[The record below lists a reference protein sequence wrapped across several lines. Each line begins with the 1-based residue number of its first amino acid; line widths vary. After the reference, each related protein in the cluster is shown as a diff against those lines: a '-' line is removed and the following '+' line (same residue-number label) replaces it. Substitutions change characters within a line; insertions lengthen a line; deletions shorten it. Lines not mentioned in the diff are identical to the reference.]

1 MRQIL
6 LGGKV
11 AYASGTDL
19 SKVADGA
26 IGVFYN
32 KNGVPTASTT
42 GKEFTGEAMLVLGR
56 PSDKGGPVVLPI
68 HSNNFSCVK
77 GVYAASTTFSA
88 EVTIPAPTKIGDYS
102 LIVALKGVKFNERN
116 KWTAMVHV
124 KDVTITAA
132 DLATKLAAQI
142 NNNSEGSGVTAVASQ
157 AKITIK
163 ANKAGVDYE
172 ILGAD
177 ELFGVAITVSA
188 HGIPAYGDAKYVQDL
203 AEKAAADAGFE
214 YTYRDTNYYLYP
226 NYPLNPL
233 AQPNAADV
241 GYTIFT
247 LRFAEPRDVKTR
259 DEVVNQIIQV
269 AFPTGADAITT
280 FETVCK
286 GLGKYSSSN
295 GSTTNSGGASS
306 GGASSGGASS
316 GGASSGGASSGGNG
330 EDALE

>member
-1 MRQIL
+1 MRQFL
-6 LGGKV
+6 LGGNV

-32 KNGVPTASTT
+32 KDGVPTASTT

-56 PSDKGGPVVLPI
+56 SSDKGGPIVIPI
-68 HSNNFSCVK
+68 YKNNFSYVK
-77 GVYAASTTFSA
+77 GEYQAATKFSA

-124 KDVTITAA
+124 KDVTISAA

-142 NNNSEGSGVTAVASQ
+142 NNNSEGSGVTAVADA
-157 AKITIK
+157 AKITIT

-172 ILGAD
+172 ILGTD
-177 ELFGVAITVSA
+177 ELFGITITVSA
-188 HGIPAYGDAKYVQDL
+188 NGIPAYGDAKYIQDL

-214 YTYRDTNYYLYP
+214 YTYRDAYYYLYP

-233 AQPNAADV
+233 AQPDADDN

-269 AFPTGADAITT
+269 AFPTGAAGIAT
-280 FETVCK
+280 FETVLK
-286 GLGKYSSSN
+286 AL
-295 GSTTNSGGASS
+295 AS
-306 GGASSGGASS
+306 
-316 GGASSGGASSGGNG
+316 
-330 EDALE
+330 

>member
-1 MRQIL
+1 MRQFL
-6 LGGKV
+6 LGGNV

-56 PSDKGGPVVLPI
+56 SSDKGGPIVIPI
-68 HSNNFSCVK
+68 HKNNFSYVK
-77 GVYAASTTFSA
+77 GEYQAATKFSA
-88 EVTIPAPTKIGDYS
+88 EVTIPAPTKISDYS

-142 NNNSEGSGVTAVASQ
+142 NNNSEGSGVTAVAAD
-157 AKITIK
+157 AKITIT
-163 ANKAGVDYE
+163 ADKAGVDYE

-177 ELFGVAITVSA
+177 ELFGITVTVSA
-188 HGIPAYGDAKYVQDL
+188 NGIPAYSDAKYIQDL

-214 YTYRDTNYYLYP
+214 YTYRDAYYYLYP

-233 AQPNAADV
+233 AQPDADDN

-269 AFPTGADAITT
+269 AFPTGATSIAT
-280 FETVCK
+280 FETVLK
-286 GLGKYSSSN
+286 AL
-295 GSTTNSGGASS
+295 AS
-306 GGASSGGASS
+306 
-316 GGASSGGASSGGNG
+316 
-330 EDALE
+330 

>member
-1 MRQIL
+1 MRQFL
-6 LGGKV
+6 LGGNV

-32 KNGVPTASTT
+32 KDGVPTVSTT

-56 PSDKGGPVVLPI
+56 SSDKGGPVVLPI
-68 HSNNFSCVK
+68 FNNNFSYVK
-77 GVYAASTTFSA
+77 GKYKASTTFSA
-88 EVTIPAPTKIGDYS
+88 NVTIPAPTKIGDYS

-142 NNNSEGSGVTAVASQ
+142 NNNSEGSGVTAVAAA
-157 AKITIK
+157 AKITIT

-177 ELFGVAITVSA
+177 ELFGITVTVSA
-188 HGIPAYGDAKYVQDL
+188 NGIPAYGDAKYIQDL

-214 YTYRDTNYYLYP
+214 YTYRDAYYYLYP

-233 AQPNAADV
+233 AQPDADDN

-247 LRFAEPRDVKTR
+247 LCFAEPRDVKTR

-269 AFPTGADAITT
+269 AFPTGATGIAT
-280 FETVCK
+280 FETVLK
-286 GLGKYSSSN
+286 AL
-295 GSTTNSGGASS
+295 AS
-306 GGASSGGASS
+306 
-316 GGASSGGASSGGNG
+316 
-330 EDALE
+330 